1 MSSKYFLFLLLS
13 FTAFTKVKAQTS
25 AIGNYL
31 WYDTNRNGIQD
42 PTEVG
47 IGNVV
52 VKLTKP
58 SGAIESISTDANGKY
73 LFNNLIAGTYALEFI
88 TPVGMLAATPNATAD
103 SLDSDPIAGIVSN
116 IVLADNTIDTTI
128 DAGFANSCTG
138 TIRGNVFH
146 DVDGMNDFNVD
157 NITDTSGIPSSI
169 RIPIGLKVS
178 LIDLTTNKVVK
189 TTLVST
195 NGTGTSTTNPLYG
208 SGSFTFTNV
217 PVGPYYIVLT
227 KSFANIGDFPP
238 NATLYN
244 LWIYTGEKV
253 GTGPGR
259 DIFVNGKLNV
269 NVGYECVFAKFG
281 IKINDVLCVC
291 DGMD

>member
-1 MSSKYFLFLLLS
+1 MLCIACSK
-13 FTAFTKVKAQTS
+13 ANAQTS
-25 AIGNYL
+25 VIGNYV

-47 IGNVV
+47 IGNVL

-58 SGAIESISTDANGKY
+58 SGVIESISTDANGKY
-73 LFNNLIAGTYALEFI
+73 LFNNLLAGTYSVEFV
-88 TPVGMLAATPNATAD
+88 TPAGMLAATPNATVD

-116 IVLADNTIDTTI
+116 IFLADNTIDTTI

-138 TIRGNVFH
+138 TIKGNVFH
-146 DVDGMNDFNVD
+146 DVDGMDDGNVD
-157 NITDTSGIPSSI
+157 NITDTSGLPASI

-189 TTLVST
+189 TNLIST
-195 NGTGTSTTNPLYG
+195 NGTGTPTTNPLYG

-227 KSFANIGDFPP
+227 KSFAYIGDFAP

-244 LWIYTGEKV
+244 SWIYTGEKV
-253 GTGPGR
+253 GTGLGR
-259 DIFVNGKLNV
+259 DILVNGKLNV
-269 NVGYECVFAKFG
+269 NVGYECVYVKFG